1 MRDGKHLKDG
11 GDNHG
16 KERNMKLEFANIREM
31 VATQARRYQ
40 DRIAIR
46 YYERDI
52 TYRDLD
58 EQSDRVAHGLLRLGV
73 QKGDRVCM
81 LMDNSPEFYYT
92 YFGINKIGAI
102 AGPVNCWWQTG
113 EIQYLL
119 NDSGAVALVCDHNYR
134 GYIDKIIDGTPA
146 LKHVIEREAT
156 DDRFLPFEKMLTEPS
171 ELPATDIGFDDV
183 STIVYTSGTT
193 GNPKGVL
200 LTHRNILT
208 NSWQASLLANI
219 DEKDVIMCF
228 LPLFHVNGLV
238 ITGTAPLAQGSQII
252 LRRNFSASE
261 FWECVAKYRVSIF
274 SGVPT
279 VYQILLSTPGFEGLD
294 VSSLRY
300 GVCGA
305 APMPVEAIRKF
316 EETFNMIIVEGY
328 GLTESTAG
336 ATANPI
342 NGVRKI
348 GSIGIPFAG
357 SEIQIMDDE
366 DKEVPQ
372 GEVGEICIR
381 GDNVM
386 KGYFKK
392 PEETAQT
399 LRSGWLHTGDMAF
412 KDEDGFLFIV
422 DRKKEMIIRGGENI
436 YPKELEGIIFS
447 HSQVAEVAVVG
458 VPDKIYGEE
467 VMACLVLHPGQVLTP
482 EAFQEWCRSNM
493 ASYKVPKYV
502 DIRTAIP
509 RNLLG
514 KILKKELKSALKA
527 EGKI

>member
-1 MRDGKHLKDG
+1 
-11 GDNHG
+11 
-16 KERNMKLEFANIREM
+16 MKLEFANIRDM
-31 VATQARRYQ
+31 VEIQARRYA

-52 TYRDLD
+52 TYRQLD
-58 EQSDRVAHGLLRLGV
+58 ERSNRVANGLLKLGV
-73 QKGDRVCM
+73 RKGDRICI
-81 LMDNSPEFYYT
+81 LMDNSPEFYEA
-92 YFGINKIGAI
+92 YFGIIKIGAI

-119 NDSGAVALVCDHNYR
+119 NDSGAVALFFDHAYR
-134 GYIDKIIDGTPA
+134 GHVDKVLDGTPA
-146 LKHVIEREAT
+146 LKHLIEREAT
-156 DDRFLPFEKMLTEPS
+156 DDRFLKFEALHGEAA
-171 ELPATDIGFDDV
+171 ELAPVGIDLDDV
-183 STIVYTSGTT
+183 ATIVYTSGTT

-219 DEKDVIMCF
+219 DENDVIMCF

-238 ITGTAPLAQGSQII
+238 ITGTSPLSKGSQII

-279 VYQILLSTPGFEGLD
+279 VYQILLNTPGFEGLD

-305 APMPVEAIRKF
+305 APMPVETIRKF
-316 EETFNMIIVEGY
+316 EETFDMIIIEGY
-328 GLTESTAG
+328 GLTEGTAG

-342 NGVRKI
+342 DGVRKI
-348 GSIGIPFAG
+348 GSIGIPFAE
-357 SEIQIMDDE
+357 SEIRLLDE
-366 DKEVPQ
+366 QDREVPQ

-381 GDNVM
+381 GDHVM
-386 KGYFKK
+386 KGYFNK
-392 PEETAQT
+392 PEDTAQT
-399 LRSGWLHTGDMAF
+399 LRGGWLHTGDMAY
-412 KDEDGFLFIV
+412 KDEDGYLFIV

-436 YPKELEGIIFS
+436 YPKELEGIIYR
-447 HSQVAEVAVVG
+447 HPQVMEVAVVG
-458 VPDKIYGEE
+458 APDPIYGEE
-467 VMACLVLHPGQVLTP
+467 VMACLVLHPGQTLTE
-482 EAFQEWCRSNM
+482 EAFKEWCRENM

-502 DIRTAIP
+502 DIRTSLPKNI
-509 RNLLG
+509 LG
-514 KILKKELKSALKA
+514 KILKKELKAALKT
-527 EGKI
+527 EGKISA

>member
-1 MRDGKHLKDG
+1 
-11 GDNHG
+11 
-16 KERNMKLEFANIREM
+16 MKLDFTSIREM
-31 VATQARRYQ
+31 VATQARRYPEK
-40 DRIAIR
+40 IAIR
-46 YYERDI
+46 YYEQDI
-52 TYRDLD
+52 TYRELD
-58 EQSDRVAHGLLRLGV
+58 EQSNRVANSLLSLGV
-73 QKGDRVCM
+73 RKGDRVCL
-81 LMDNSPEFYYT
+81 LMDNSPEFFYV
-92 YFGINKIGAI
+92 YFGINKIGGI

-113 EIQYLL
+113 EIHYLL
-119 NDSGAVALVCDHNYR
+119 NDSGAVALFCDHNYR
-134 GYIDKIIDGTPA
+134 GYIDKIIADTPQ
-146 LKHVIEREAT
+146 LKHVVERGAT
-156 DDRFLPFEKMLTEPS
+156 DERFLPLEKMLSASAEFPVA
-171 ELPATDIGFDDV
+171 EVVPDDV

-200 LTHRNILT
+200 LTQRNILT
-208 NSWQASLLANI
+208 NSRQASLLANI
-219 DEKDVIMCF
+219 DQNDVIMCF

-238 ITGTAPLAQGSQII
+238 ITGTAPLARGAQII

-279 VYQILLSTPGFEGLD
+279 VYQILLNTPGYEGLD

-305 APMPVEAIRKF
+305 APMPVDTIEKF
-316 EETFNMIIVEGY
+316 EKTFNMIIIEGY

-342 NGVRKI
+342 DGVRKI
-348 GSIGIPFAG
+348 GSIGIPFAD
-357 SEIQIMDDE
+357 SEIRIVNDD
-366 DKEVPQ
+366 DQEVPQ

-386 KGYFKK
+386 QGYFNK
-392 PEETAQT
+392 PEDTAQT
-399 LRSGWLHTGDMAF
+399 LRGGWLHTGDMAY
-412 KDEDGFLFIV
+412 KDEDGYLFIV

-436 YPKELEGIIFS
+436 YPKELEGIICR
-447 HSQVAEVAVVG
+447 HPQVAEIAVVG

-467 VMACLVLHPGQVLTP
+467 VMACLVLHPDQTLTK
-482 EAFQEWCRSNM
+482 EVFQEWCKSNM

-502 DIRTAIP
+502 DIRQAIP
-509 RNLLG
+509 RNILG
-514 KILKKELKSALKA
+514 KVLKKELKAALKA

>member
-1 MRDGKHLKDG
+1 
-11 GDNHG
+11 
-16 KERNMKLEFANIREM
+16 MKLEFTNIGEM

-46 YYERDI
+46 YYERNI

-58 EQSDRVAHGLLRLGV
+58 EQSNRIANGLLRLGV
-73 QKGDRVCM
+73 RKGDRVCM

-92 YFGINKIGAI
+92 YFGINKIGGI
-102 AGPVNCWWQTG
+102 AGPVNCWWQIA

-119 NDSGAVALVCDHNYR
+119 KDSGAVALFCDHTYR
-134 GYIDKIIDGTPA
+134 GHIDKTIDETPD

-156 DDRFLPFEKMLTEPS
+156 DDRFLPFEKMLTES
-171 ELPATDIGFDDV
+171 TKTPAVDVGPDDV

-200 LTHRNILT
+200 LTHSNILT

-219 DEKDVIMCF
+219 DENDVIMCF

-238 ITGTAPLAQGSQII
+238 ITGTSPLTKGSQII

-279 VYQILLSTPGFEGLD
+279 VYQILLNTPGFEGLD

-305 APMPVEAIRKF
+305 APMPVDTIRKF

-357 SEIQIMDDE
+357 TEIRILDEE

-372 GEVGEICIR
+372 GDVGEICIR
-381 GDNVM
+381 GDHVM
-386 KGYFKK
+386 KGYFNK
-392 PEETAQT
+392 PEDTAQT
-399 LRSGWLHTGDMAF
+399 LQGGWLHTGDMAY
-412 KDEDGFLFIV
+412 KDEDGYLFIV

-436 YPKELEGIIFS
+436 YPKELEGIICR
-447 HSQVAEVAVVG
+447 HPKVAEVAVVG
-458 VPDKIYGEE
+458 VPDALYGEE
-467 VMACLVLHPGQVLTP
+467 VMACLVLHPDKRLT
-482 EAFQEWCRSNM
+482 EEEFQDWCRANM

-502 DIRTAIP
+502 NIRAALP
-509 RNLLG
+509 RNILG
-514 KILKKELKSALKA
+514 KLLKKELKAALKV

>member
-1 MRDGKHLKDG
+1 
-11 GDNHG
+11 
-16 KERNMKLEFANIREM
+16 MKLAFANIREM
-31 VATQARRYQ
+31 VETQARRYG

-52 TYRDLD
+52 TYRELD
-58 EQSDRVAHGLLRLGV
+58 ERSNRVANGLLKLGV
-73 QKGDRVCM
+73 RKGDRVCI
-81 LMDNSPEFYYT
+81 LMDNSPEFYEA
-92 YFGINKIGAI
+92 YFGIIKIGAI

-119 NDSGAVALVCDHNYR
+119 NDSGAVVLFCDHAYR
-134 GYIDKIIDGTPA
+134 GHVDKILDGTPA

-156 DDRFLPFEKMLTEPS
+156 DDRFLKFEDLQALAA
-171 ELPATDIGFDDV
+171 ELAPVEIALDDV
-183 STIVYTSGTT
+183 AMIVYTSGTT

-219 DEKDVIMCF
+219 DENDVIMCF

-238 ITGTAPLAQGSQII
+238 ITGTSPLSKGSQII

-279 VYQILLSTPGFEGLD
+279 VYQILLNTPGFEGVD

-316 EETFNMIIVEGY
+316 EETFNMIIIEGY
-328 GLTESTAG
+328 GLTEGTAG

-342 NGVRKI
+342 DGVRKI
-348 GSIGIPFAG
+348 GSIGIPFAE
-357 SEIQIMDDE
+357 SEIRLLDE
-366 DKEVPQ
+366 QDREVPQ
-372 GEVGEICIR
+372 GEVGEICVK
-381 GDNVM
+381 GDHVM
-386 KGYFKK
+386 KGYFNK

-399 LRSGWLHTGDMAF
+399 LRGGWLHTGDMAY
-412 KDEDGFLFIV
+412 KDEEGYLFIV

-436 YPKELEGIIFS
+436 YPKELEGIIYR
-447 HSQVAEVAVVG
+447 HPQVMEVAVVG
-458 VPDKIYGEE
+458 APDPIYGEE
-467 VMACLVLHPGQVLTP
+467 VMACLVLHPGQALTD
-482 EAFQEWCRSNM
+482 EAFKEWCRANM

-502 DIRTAIP
+502 DIRTALPKNI
-509 RNLLG
+509 LG

-527 EGKI
+527 EGKIAA

>member
-1 MRDGKHLKDG
+1 
-11 GDNHG
+11 
-16 KERNMKLEFANIREM
+16 MKLAFANIREM
-31 VATQARRYQ
+31 VETQARRYG

-52 TYRDLD
+52 TYRELD
-58 EQSDRVAHGLLRLGV
+58 ERSNRVANGLLKLGV
-73 QKGDRVCM
+73 RKGDRVCI
-81 LMDNSPEFYYT
+81 LMDNSPEFYEA
-92 YFGINKIGAI
+92 YFGIIKIGAI

-119 NDSGAVALVCDHNYR
+119 NDSGAVVLFCDHAYR
-134 GYIDKIIDGTPA
+134 GHVDKILDGTPA

-156 DDRFLPFEKMLTEPS
+156 DDRFLKFEDPQALAA
-171 ELPATDIGFDDV
+171 ELAPVEIALDDV
-183 STIVYTSGTT
+183 AMIVYTSGTT

-200 LTHRNILT
+200 LTHGNILT

-219 DEKDVIMCF
+219 DENDVIMCF

-238 ITGTAPLAQGSQII
+238 ITGTSPLSKGSQII

-279 VYQILLSTPGFEGLD
+279 VYQILLNTPGFEGVD

-316 EETFNMIIVEGY
+316 EETFNMIIIEGY
-328 GLTESTAG
+328 GLTEGTAG

-342 NGVRKI
+342 DGVRKI
-348 GSIGIPFAG
+348 GSIGIPFAE
-357 SEIQIMDDE
+357 SEIRLLDE
-366 DKEVPQ
+366 QDREVPQ
-372 GEVGEICIR
+372 GEVGEICVK
-381 GDNVM
+381 GDHVM
-386 KGYFKK
+386 KGYFNK

-399 LRSGWLHTGDMAF
+399 LRGGWLHTGDMAY
-412 KDEDGFLFIV
+412 KDEEGYLFIV

-436 YPKELEGIIFS
+436 YPKELEGIIYR
-447 HSQVAEVAVVG
+447 HPQVMEVAVVG
-458 VPDKIYGEE
+458 APDPIYGEE
-467 VMACLVLHPGQVLTP
+467 VMACLVLHPGQALTD
-482 EAFQEWCRSNM
+482 EAFKEWCRANM

-502 DIRTAIP
+502 DIRTALPKNI
-509 RNLLG
+509 LG

-527 EGKI
+527 EGKITA